1 MNLLLHVIV
10 PLTHHNQILF
20 VNSSMYL
27 HNNHQSQLQI
37 QNVIW
42 KWKAKDH
49 SHIKKETQGSLQI
62 RPNMADTIF
71 K

>member
-1 MNLLLHVIV
+1 
-10 PLTHHNQILF
+10 
-20 VNSSMYL
+20 
-27 HNNHQSQLQI
+27 
-37 QNVIW
+37 VIW